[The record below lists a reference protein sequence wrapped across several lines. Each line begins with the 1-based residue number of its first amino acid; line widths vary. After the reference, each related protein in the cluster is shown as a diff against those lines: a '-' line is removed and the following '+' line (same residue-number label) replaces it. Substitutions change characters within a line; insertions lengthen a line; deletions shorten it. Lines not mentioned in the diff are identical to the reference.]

1 MFARSIWDDFN
12 DFRRSFD
19 QLFDQFQS
27 ASRRSGTTERDWNT
41 FMPAVETGWSD
52 ENLNLRVVLPGVTQ
66 DDLNVRVQGSQ
77 LVISGE
83 RRAPE
88 NFGKEVYQLISYG
101 KFERTL
107 DLPNGLDLD
116 KMQAYLHDG
125 VLDIR
130 IPVTQAMKPRQIQ
143 INTTTTHPPKSIAA

>member
-1 MFARSIWDDFN
+1 MFARSFWDEFA

-19 QLFDQFQS
+19 QLFDQFYS
-27 ASRRSGTTERDWNT
+27 TSRRNSTGERSDWT
-41 FMPAVETGWSD
+41 FAPAVETGWSD
-52 ENLNLRVVLPGVTQ
+52 DHLNLRVVLPGVSEK
-66 DDLNVRVQGSQ
+66 DLNVRVQGNQ

-83 RRAPE
+83 RPAPE

-107 DLPNGLDLD
+107 DLPNGLDLE

-130 IPVTQAMKPRQIQ
+130 VPLAQAMKPRQIQ
-143 INTTTTHPPKSIAA
+143 IHNTAQPTKSIAA